1 MNTTFSI
8 IPDSLA
14 AESWEFEAEE
24 FLAGKLMGGD

>member
-1 MNTTFSI
+1 MKTTFSI

-14 AESWEFEAEE
+14 EDSGAFEAVE